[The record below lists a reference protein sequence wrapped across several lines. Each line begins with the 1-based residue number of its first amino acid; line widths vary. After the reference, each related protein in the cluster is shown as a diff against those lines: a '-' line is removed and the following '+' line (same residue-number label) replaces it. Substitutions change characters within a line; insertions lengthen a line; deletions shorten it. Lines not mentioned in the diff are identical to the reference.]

1 VRARRHRQRAL
12 LLAAVGLLAAGI
24 GIVAWATPLARR
36 VELSSVDAR
45 FDVRGT
51 QAAPKDVVVVGL
63 DANSLTRLSRQPPPI
78 PRRFHARVIDALH
91 RDGAKVIAY
100 DFQFLNETTP
110 TDDNALFTAITNAGN
125 VVLATATTNAR
136 GESPV
141 LGGPTGQHQAHATV
155 ASINFPESAARHGV
169 FRRVPYTA
177 DRLPTFAVAA
187 AEKASGKP
195 VDKSRF
201 GGDGAWID
209 FAGPAGTVRTV
220 PFADVER
227 TDPSVFRGKV
237 VVVGP
242 TDPILQDVH
251 ATSAGEGMPGPEIH
265 ANAIA
270 TILRD
275 FPLGDSAGWLSVL
288 MIVIAGIAT
297 PASALRLSGL
307 KWLPIPIALAIAI
320 PITAQLAFN
329 GGTILPVAAPGL
341 ALILSFLGTLA
352 VAYWTDIRE
361 RRRLR
366 ATFARF
372 VPPQVVDDVIAQ
384 ADDDLRLGGTRLE
397 STVMFCDLRGFTSVA
412 EHLPAEQVIEL
423 LNRYLTEMSDAVL
436 EHGGTVV
443 SYMGDGIMAVFG
455 APLPQEDHADRALAA
470 ARDMLDTRLDRFNA
484 WALQHGIHE
493 PFRMG
498 VGLNSGPVM
507 SGNVGS
513 TKRLEYTAVGDTT
526 NTASR
531 LQAMTKDA
539 GCPLLVSDTTKE
551 ALRNADGLVLVGDFE
566 IRGRTNALRAWTVQ
580 NDSGAGQ
587 TADPAES
594 EETTPSA

>member
-1 VRARRHRQRAL
+1 LEPVRARRHRQRAL
-12 LLAAVGLLAAGI
+12 LLAAVGLLAAGL
-24 GIVAWATPLARR
+24 GVLSWATPLARR

-45 FDVRGT
+45 FDVRGK
-51 QAAPKDVVVVGL
+51 QKPPSDVVVVGL
-63 DANSLTRLSRQPPPI
+63 DAKSLAQLKAPVPI
-78 PRRFHARVIDALH
+78 PRRFHAEVIDRLRKA
-91 RDGAKVIAY
+91 GAKVIAY
-100 DFQFLNETTP
+100 DFQFTNP
-110 TDDNALFTAITNAGN
+110 TDTDDDGALLDSLARTPGVILGTTLIGPGGGVLSSAKTRAALHVIPASTAFPPRAQ
-125 VVLATATTNAR
+125 R
-136 GESPV
+136 
-141 LGGPTGQHQAHATV
+141 HQ
-155 ASINFPESAARHGV
+155 V
-169 FRRVPYTA
+169 FRRIAYSNG
-177 DRLPTFAVAA
+177 LESFAVVA
-187 AEKASGKP
+187 AERALGHP
-195 VDKSRF
+195 VDRSRF
-201 GGDGAWID
+201 AGDGAWID
-209 FAGPAGTVRTV
+209 FAGPAGTIPTI
-220 PFADVER
+220 PFVDVLNGKA
-227 TDPSVFRGKV
+227 TGLGGKV
-237 VVVGP
+237 VVVGA

-251 ATSAGEGMPGPEIH
+251 ATSVGTGMPGPEIN

-270 TILRD
+270 TILRG
-275 FPLGDSAGWLSVL
+275 FPLRDTAGWLSVL
-288 MIVIAGIAT
+288 MILIAGIAT
-297 PASALRLSGL
+297 PAGAIRWHGL
-307 KWLPIPIALAIAI
+307 KWLPIPVALAIAI
-320 PITAQLAFN
+320 PVIAQLAFN

-352 VAYWTDIRE
+352 AAYWTDIRE

-384 ADDDLRLGGTRLE
+384 ADDDLRLGGIRLE

-455 APLPQEDHADRALAA
+455 APLAQPDHADRALAA
-470 ARDMLDTRLDRFNA
+470 ARDMLETRLDRFNA
-484 WALQHGIHE
+484 WATEHGISQ

-531 LQAMTKDA
+531 LQALTKEA
-539 GCPLLVSDTTKE
+539 GCPLLVSDTTKA
-551 ALRNADGLVLVGDFE
+551 ALRNADGLVPVGDLE
-566 IRGRTNALRAWTVQ
+566 IRGRTNTLKAWTTQ

-587 TADPAES
+587 TADPAAS

>member
-24 GIVAWATPLARR
+24 GVVSWATPLARR

-45 FDVRGT
+45 FDVRGK
-51 QAAPKDVVVVGL
+51 QKPPSDVVVVGL
-63 DANSLTRLSRQPPPI
+63 DAKSLAQLEARPPI
-78 PRRFHARVIDALH
+78 PRRLHARVIDTLH

-100 DFQFLNETTP
+100 DFQFLNETTVA
-110 TDDNALFTAITNAGN
+110 DDNALLRAIAGAGN

-141 LGGPTGQHQAHATV
+141 LGGPVGQRQVHATV
-155 ASINFPESAARHGV
+155 ASINFPQSAARHGV

-177 DRLPTFAVAA
+177 DRIPSFAVAA
-187 AEKASGKP
+187 AAKATGHPIGK
-195 VDKSRF
+195 SQF
-201 GGDGAWID
+201 AGDGAWID

-220 PFADVER
+220 SFTDVASTKPE
-227 TDPSVFRGKV
+227 VFRGKV

-242 TDPILQDVH
+242 TDPIVQDVH
-251 ATSAGEGMPGPEIH
+251 ATSAGEGMPGPEIN

-275 FPLGDSAGWLSVL
+275 FPLRDSAGWLSVL

-297 PASALRLSGL
+297 PAGAIRWHGL

-320 PITAQLAFN
+320 PVIAQLAFN

-384 ADDDLRLGGTRLE
+384 ADDDLRLGGIRLE

-455 APLPQEDHADRALAA
+455 APLAQADHADRALAA
-470 ARDMLDTRLDRFNA
+470 ARDMLETRLDRFNA
-484 WALQHGIHE
+484 WATEHGISQ

-531 LQAMTKDA
+531 LQAMTKET
-539 GCPLLVSDTTKE
+539 GCSLLVSDTTKA
-551 ALRNADGLVLVGDFE
+551 ALQKSSELAFVGE
-566 IRGRTNALRAWTVQ
+566 LAIRGRTNTLKGWTIQ

>member
-12 LLAAVGLLAAGI
+12 LLAAVALLAAGI
-24 GIVAWATPLARR
+24 GIVSWATPLARR

-45 FDVRGT
+45 FDVRGK
-51 QAAPKDVVVVGL
+51 QKPPADVVAVGL
-63 DANSLTRLSRQPPPI
+63 DAKSLARLSRFPPPI
-78 PRRFHARVIDALH
+78 PRRFHAQVIDALH

-100 DFQFLNETTP
+100 DFQFVNQTTAE
-110 TDDNALFTAITNAGN
+110 DDNALFKALADAGG
-125 VVLATATTNAR
+125 VVLATSSV
-136 GESPV
+136 GPQSPV
-141 LGGPTGQHQAHATV
+141 LGGSENQRRVHATV
-155 ASINFPESAARHGV
+155 ASINFPPSAARHGV
-169 FRRVPYTA
+169 IRRVPYSA
-177 DRLPTFAVAA
+177 SGFPTFAVTA
-187 AEKASGKP
+187 AEKATGRP

-201 GGDGAWID
+201 SGDGAWID
-209 FAGPAGTVRTV
+209 YAGPAGSVRTV
-220 PFADVER
+220 SFTDVPR
-227 TDPSVFRGKV
+227 TNPAVFRGKV

-251 ATSAGEGMPGPEIH
+251 ATSAGTGVPGPEIN
-265 ANAIA
+265 ASAIA
-270 TILRD
+270 TILRN
-275 FPLGDSAGWLSVL
+275 FPLQTAAGWLSVL

-297 PASALRLSGL
+297 PVGAIRWHGLR
-307 KWLPIPIALAIAI
+307 WLPIPIALAIAI
-320 PITAQLAFN
+320 PVIAQLAFN

-341 ALILSFLGTLA
+341 ALIVSFLGTLA

-384 ADDDLRLGGTRLE
+384 ADDDLRLGGTQLE

-412 EHLPAEQVIEL
+412 EHLPAGQVIDI
-423 LNRYLTEMSDAVL
+423 LNRYLTEMSDAIL

-455 APLPQEDHADRALAA
+455 APLEQHDHADRALAA
-470 ARDMLDTRLDRFNA
+470 AREMLETRLDRFNA
-484 WALQHGIHE
+484 WATELGIGD

-498 VGLNSGPVM
+498 IGLNSGPVM

-513 TKRLEYTAVGDTT
+513 TRRLEYTAIGDTT

-531 LQAMTKDA
+531 LEGMTKEA
-539 GCPLLVSDTTKE
+539 GCPLLVSDTTRE
-551 ALRNADGLVLVGDFE
+551 ALRNSHELAFVGELE
-566 IRGRTNALRAWTVQ
+566 IRGRTNTLKAWTLQ
-580 NDSGAGQ
+580 NDSRAGHM
-587 TADPAES
+587 ADPAES